1 MNSITN
7 IIRAAVDFF
16 VEIQNEDGGIP
27 YNSEGSP
34 SGAWATCG
42 SLWALSM
49 AASQDVPDEFYK
61 KILNYLYGCQNT
73 DGLMSYSEKNDMSCI
88 DATAQFI
95 LGAIKLTKP
104 QTVKCKRSIVKSV
117 IGLVDCA
124 QELGWGIIKG
134 FSPSIYSTAITLIA
148 LKEALNYEFVC
159 QKVDG
164 KLLHEL
170 ILSKIN
176 VLINLQNEDGGWG
189 SILDDKISKSAS
201 TALAIIAIEKC
212 FPDEIEQKEKIV
224 DKAKEF
230 LINTQNSDGEWEDII
245 EREVGFTVIRQS
257 TPYCLGA
264 LAFTKS
270 TILDECYQR
279 CLYIIL
285 NLFKNGRMFYKD
297 STVSTWSTRDGL
309 FALCSVRDSIINT
322 KQDLLMIIDYNL
334 QLNEEIK
341 RVTESLEFEKSRF
354 KDYCKDTEDI
364 IEHKLEQKIVPI
376 KGRYVFFQASLAIT
390 ILILFVLVVLI
401 FIKVL
406 NLSKDQ
412 VLALCAILCGLWGT
426 LTALIFQK
434 GVE

>member
-7 IIRAAVDFF
+7 IIREAVDFYI
-16 VEIQNEDGGIP
+16 EIQNEDGGIP

-34 SGAWATCG
+34 SGAWATSG
-42 SLWALSM
+42 SFWALSM
-49 AASQDVPDEFYK
+49 AASQSVPDEFYK
-61 KILNYLYGCQNT
+61 KILNYLYACQNT
-73 DGLMSYSEKNDMSCI
+73 DGLMSYSVKNDMSCI

-95 LGAIKLTKP
+95 LGAIKLTRP
-104 QTVKCKRSIVKSV
+104 LTVKCKRSIVRSV
-117 IGLVDCA
+117 IGLGDCV

-148 LKEALNYEFVC
+148 LKDALNCEFIC
-159 QKVDG
+159 QNVDET
-164 KLLHEL
+164 LLNEL
-170 ILSKIN
+170 ILSKTN

-189 SILDDKISKSAS
+189 SNSDDKISKSAP
-201 TALAIIAIEKC
+201 TALAVIAIEKC
-212 FPDEIEQKEKIV
+212 ISDEIEYKWKII

-230 LINTQNSDGEWEDII
+230 LISIQNSEGEWEDVI

-264 LAFTKS
+264 LALTRS
-270 TILDECYQR
+270 MISDECYQR
-279 CLYIIL
+279 SLYRIL
-285 NLFKNGRMFYKD
+285 NLFKNGRLFYKD

-322 KQDLLMIIDYNL
+322 TQDLIMIIDYNL
-334 QLNEEIK
+334 QLKEEI
-341 RVTESLEFEKSRF
+341 RGITESLEFEKNRF
-354 KDYCKDTEDI
+354 EDYCKDTDNI
-364 IEHKLEQKIVPI
+364 IERKLELKMASI
-376 KGRYVFFQASLAIT
+376 KGRYVFFQVSLTIT
-390 ILILFVLVVLI
+390 IFISFILIALI

-412 VLALCAILCGLWGT
+412 ILALCAVLCGLWGT

-434 GVE
+434 GVD